1 MLLNRRR
8 EKLYAAVVVHHPLP
22 FPQSWNSPF
31 FYLSLCT
38 CFSFVWTL
46 SLLYFLCF
54 PSFCVSALFLFYT
67 VDFNP
72 TFQFLKHC
80 SESQLP
86 TMHHTWSYYCSLN
99 VTNSLY
105 MFPLL
110 NPTYCCSFS
119 LMSLVLNKWGKK
131 VQNWPHIEVFAFLF
145 QLSSALEIPLLR
157 INQAHSPDLV
167 SVSQYYS
174 GELVGYV
181 RKVLHIIPETMFG
194 LLARI
199 VSLQTSV
206 IKELPTRLDK
216 DRLRE
221 FAQLED
227 RHEVSHENLLYYS

>member
-1 MLLNRRR
+1 M
-8 EKLYAAVVVHHPLP
+8 
-22 FPQSWNSPF
+22 FTIF
-31 FYLSLCT
+31 F
-38 CFSFVWTL
+38 
-46 SLLYFLCF
+46 
-54 PSFCVSALFLFYT
+54 
-67 VDFNP
+67 
-72 TFQFLKHC
+72 
-80 SESQLP
+80 
-86 TMHHTWSYYCSLN
+86 
-99 VTNSLY
+99 
-105 MFPLL
+105 
-110 NPTYCCSFS
+110 
-119 LMSLVLNKWGKK
+119 
-131 VQNWPHIEVFAFLF
+131 F

-227 RHEVSHENLLYYS
+227 RHEVSCEDLYYS

>member
-1 MLLNRRR
+1 M
-8 EKLYAAVVVHHPLP
+8 
-22 FPQSWNSPF
+22 
-31 FYLSLCT
+31 
-38 CFSFVWTL
+38 
-46 SLLYFLCF
+46 LCF
-54 PSFCVSALFLFYT
+54 PILIQMEEILLCRMGFIAKYFLF
-67 VDFNP
+67 
-72 TFQFLKHC
+72 
-80 SESQLP
+80 
-86 TMHHTWSYYCSLN
+86 
-99 VTNSLY
+99 
-105 MFPLL
+105 
-110 NPTYCCSFS
+110 
-119 LMSLVLNKWGKK
+119 
-131 VQNWPHIEVFAFLF
+131 IF

-221 FAQLED
+221 YAQLED
-227 RHEVSHENLLYYS
+227 RHEVIMPNIITLIIY

>member
-1 MLLNRRR
+1 
-8 EKLYAAVVVHHPLP
+8 
-22 FPQSWNSPF
+22 
-31 FYLSLCT
+31 
-38 CFSFVWTL
+38 
-46 SLLYFLCF
+46 
-54 PSFCVSALFLFYT
+54 
-67 VDFNP
+67 
-72 TFQFLKHC
+72 
-80 SESQLP
+80 
-86 TMHHTWSYYCSLN
+86 
-99 VTNSLY
+99 

-110 NPTYCCSFS
+110 NPTYCDSFS
-119 LMSLVLNKWGKK
+119 FMSLVLNKWEKN
-131 VQNWPHIEVFAFLF
+131 VHNLPHIELFAFLF